1 MGRPTMLE
9 GFARHSIATSGPTI
23 NTLVAGSGPPL
34 LMLHGYPQSH
44 IEWRFI
50 APRLSEDFT
59 VVLTDLRGYGDSDKP
74 ASTPDHRPYSK
85 RVMAQDQVEVMAS
98 LGFDRFAVVGHD
110 RGGRVAHRMAL
121 DHPERVTALV
131 IQDIAP
137 SRDMYLTADM
147 RFGMVQYHWFFL
159 AQPTDVPEV
168 LLGNVPEYWVR
179 QRLGREGRDFL
190 EEEALVEYVR
200 VFSDPA
206 AIHATCEDYRAGAT
220 IDLEDDGEDLDVK
233 VACPTLIMWGQRS
246 FVGKQYDVME
256 VWGRRVDQLEGVALD
271 CGHFLAEEVP
281 DDTYRELDAFLR
293 RAHG

>member
-1 MGRPTMLE
+1 MLE
-9 GFARHSIATSGPTI
+9 GFTQQSVRTSGPTI

-50 APRLSEDFT
+50 APRLAEHYT

-74 ASTPDHRPYSK
+74 QSAPDHRPYSK
-85 RVMAQDQVEVMAS
+85 RIMAQDQVEVMGA

-168 LLGNVPEYWVR
+168 LLGHEPEYWVR

-190 EEEALVEYVR
+190 EEEALAEYVR

-220 IDLEDDGEDLDVK
+220 IDLEDDGADLDRLVT
-233 VACPTLIMWGQRS
+233 CPTLVMWGERS
-246 FVGKQYDVME
+246 FVGKQYDVMG
-256 VWGRRVDQLEGVALD
+256 VWGRRVADLRGVALP
-271 CGHFLAEEVP
+271 CGHFLAEELP
-281 DDTYRELDAFLR
+281 DRTFDELAAFLADVHR
-293 RAHG
+293 

>member
-1 MGRPTMLE
+1 MLE
-9 GFARHSIATSGPTI
+9 GFARSTVRTGGPAI
-23 NTLVAGSGPPL
+23 NTLVAVSAPPL

-50 APRLSEDFT
+50 APRLAEDFT
-59 VVLTDLRGYGDSDKP
+59 VVLTDLRGYGDSEKP
-74 ASTPDHRPYSK
+74 PSTPDHRPYSK
-85 RVMAQDQVEVMAS
+85 RVMAQDQVEVMAA

-110 RGGRVAHRMAL
+110 RGARVAHRMAL
-121 DHPERVTALV
+121 DHADRVSALV

-190 EEEALVEYVR
+190 EEEALSEYVR

-220 IDLEDDGEDLDVK
+220 IDLEDDAADLHLQVT
-233 VACPTLIMWGQRS
+233 CPTLVMWGERS
-246 FVGKQYDVME
+246 FVGQQYDVMD
-256 VWGRRVDQLEGVALD
+256 VWGQRCADLRGVALP

-281 DDTYRELDAFLR
+281 DRTYDELADFLR
-293 RAHG
+293 SVHR

>member
-1 MGRPTMLE
+1 MLE
-9 GFARHSIATSGPTI
+9 GFTQQSVRTSGPTI

-50 APRLSEDFT
+50 APRLAEHYT
-59 VVLTDLRGYGDSDKP
+59 VVLTDLRGYGDSEKP
-74 ASTPDHRPYSK
+74 PSTPDHRPYSK
-85 RVMAQDQVEVMAS
+85 RVMAQDQVEVMAA

-110 RGGRVAHRMAL
+110 RGARVAHRMAL
-121 DHPERVTALV
+121 DHADRVSALV

-168 LLGNVPEYWVR
+168 LLGHAPEYWVR

-190 EEEALVEYVR
+190 EEEALAEYVR

-220 IDLEDDGEDLDVK
+220 IDLEDDGADLDRRVT
-233 VACPTLIMWGQRS
+233 CPTLVMWGERS

-256 VWGRRVDQLEGVALD
+256 VWGRRVTDLRGVALP
-271 CGHFLAEEVP
+271 CGHFLAEELP
-281 DDTYRELDAFLR
+281 DRTFNELAVFLADVHR
-293 RAHG
+293 

>member
-1 MGRPTMLE
+1 MEAAMLE
-9 GFARHSIATSGPTI
+9 GFTRHQVATSGPRI
-23 NTLVAGSGPPL
+23 NTFVAGDGPPL

-44 IEWRFI
+44 IEWRHV
-50 APRLSEDFT
+50 APRLAEHHT

-74 ASTPDHRPYSK
+74 ASAPDHRPYSK

-121 DHPERVTALV
+121 DHVDRVSALV

-190 EEEALVEYVR
+190 EEDALREYVR
-200 VFSDPA
+200 IFSDPA
-206 AIHATCEDYRAGAT
+206 SIHATCEDYRAGAT
-220 IDLEDDGEDLDVK
+220 IDLEDDGADLDAK
-233 VACPTLIMWGQRS
+233 VQCPTLVMWGERS
-246 FVGKQYDVME
+246 FVGTQYDVLD
-256 VWGRRVDQLEGVALD
+256 VWSHRVERLEGLALP
-271 CGHFLAEEVP
+271 CGHFLAEERP
-281 DDTYRELDAFLR
+281 DETYEGISAFLR
-293 RAHG
+293 RTLG

>member
-1 MGRPTMLE
+1 MLE
-9 GFARHSIATSGPTI
+9 GFTRNRIRTSGASI

-44 IEWRFI
+44 IEWRHI
-50 APRLSEDFT
+50 APRLAEEYT
-59 VVLTDLRGYGDSDKP
+59 VVLTDLRGYGDSEKP
-74 ASTPDHRPYSK
+74 ASTADHRPYSK
-85 RVMAQDQVEVMAS
+85 RVMAQDQVEVMER
-98 LGFDRFAVVGHD
+98 LGFDRFSVVGHD

-121 DHPERVTALV
+121 DHADRVAALV

-168 LLGNVPEYWVR
+168 LLGHAPEYWVR

-200 VFSDPA
+200 IFSDPA

-220 IDLEDDGEDLDVK
+220 IDLEDDGEDLATK
-233 VACPTLIMWGQRS
+233 VACPTFIMWGERS
-246 FVGKQYDVME
+246 FVGKQYDVMR
-256 VWGRRVDQLEGVALD
+256 VWGERCADVTGVALP

-281 DDTYRELDAFLR
+281 DRTYDELVGFLR
-293 RAHG
+293 RVGG

>member
-1 MGRPTMLE
+1 MLE
-9 GFARHSIATSGPTI
+9 GFTQQSVRTSGPTI

-50 APRLSEDFT
+50 APRLAEHYT

-74 ASTPDHRPYSK
+74 PSAPDHRPYSK
-85 RVMAQDQVEVMAS
+85 RAMAEDQVEVMGA

-121 DHPERVTALV
+121 DHSDRVTALV

-168 LLGNVPEYWVR
+168 LLGHAPEYWVR

-190 EEEALVEYVR
+190 EEEALAEYVR

-220 IDLEDDGEDLDVK
+220 IDLEDDGADLDRLVT
-233 VACPTLIMWGQRS
+233 CPTLVMWGERS
-246 FVGKQYDVME
+246 FVGKQYDVMN
-256 VWGRRVDQLEGVALD
+256 VWGRRVADLRGVALP
-271 CGHFLAEEVP
+271 CGHFLAEELP
-281 DDTYRELDAFLR
+281 DRTFIELAAFLADVHR
-293 RAHG
+293 

>member
-1 MGRPTMLE
+1 MLE
-9 GFARHSIATSGPTI
+9 GFTQRSVRTSGPTI
-23 NTLVAGSGPPL
+23 NTFVAGSGPPL

-50 APRLSEDFT
+50 APRLAERYT

-74 ASTPDHRPYSK
+74 QSAPDHRPYSK
-85 RVMAQDQVEVMAS
+85 RIMAEDQVEVMGA

-121 DHPERVTALV
+121 DHVDRVSALV

-147 RFGMVQYHWFFL
+147 HFGMVQYHWFFL

-168 LLGNVPEYWVR
+168 LLGHAPEYWVR

-190 EEEALVEYVR
+190 EEEALAEYVR

-220 IDLEDDGEDLDVK
+220 IDLEDDAADLDRRVT
-233 VACPTLIMWGQRS
+233 CPTLVMWGERS

-256 VWGRRVDQLEGVALD
+256 VWGQRIENLRGVALP
-271 CGHFLAEEVP
+271 CGHFLAEELP
-281 DDTYRELDAFLR
+281 DRTFDELAAFLGDV
-293 RAHG
+293 HS

>member
-1 MGRPTMLE
+1 MLE
-9 GFARHSIATSGPTI
+9 GFTQQSVRTSGPTI

-50 APRLSEDFT
+50 APRLAEHYT

-74 ASTPDHRPYSK
+74 QSAPDHRPYSK
-85 RVMAQDQVEVMAS
+85 RIMAQDQVEVMGA

-168 LLGNVPEYWVR
+168 LLGHAPEYWVR

-190 EEEALVEYVR
+190 EEEALAEYVR

-220 IDLEDDGEDLDVK
+220 IDLEDDGADLDRLVT
-233 VACPTLIMWGQRS
+233 CPTLVMWGERS
-246 FVGKQYDVME
+246 FVGKQYDVMG
-256 VWGRRVDQLEGVALD
+256 VWGRRVADLRGVALP
-271 CGHFLAEEVP
+271 CGHFLAEELP
-281 DDTYRELDAFLR
+281 DRTFDELATFLADVHR
-293 RAHG
+293 